1 MDIQILKNGFVL
13 VQQLG
18 FRWFVKTQRSRV
30 LFYQGGIVR
39 VTHTLADD
47 FSEKPCDFVLPQQ
60 AADCTVTKTE
70 TGYIAVGDGV
80 TVKVTEPGGNLSF
93 YDNNGKLLL
102 DAPHTPGTVLDKKDV
117 VLHEY
122 KDEQVTYEDSV
133 DGLRARTKEGRA
145 YVDRVGVTGR
155 QNFRFAEDE
164 GIYGLGSHE
173 EGYGNLRGKHRVLFQ
188 HNMKACVPAI
198 VSTKGWEIVLA
209 LGGLTS
215 FHDDAEGSYLWCEC
229 ADEFDFYFLYGDGSY
244 ESVMQRYITLT
255 GKTPMLPRSA
265 LGYVQSK
272 ERYVDA
278 REILEVAKEYRRR
291 NVPLDVMVL
300 DWQSWPE
307 NQWGYKVFDES
318 RFPDTKKWTDELH
331 DLHTKLMI
339 SIWPSMNGDQNE
351 NRKEMLEKGLM
362 LGNKTIYNAFLPEAR
377 ETYWRQANDG
387 LFSKGVDSWWCDC
400 SEPFEADW
408 HGAVKMEEHERVT
421 ANTDEARKY
430 FDPTMLSA
438 YSFYHSK
445 GIYEGQ
451 RGTSEEKRVLNLTR
465 SSYIGQH
472 RFATVS
478 WSGDISAT
486 WEVLRRQV
494 PEGMN
499 FCATGEPFWTT
510 DAGAFFTRGGVGAW
524 FGAGDFNDGV
534 DDLGYREL
542 YTRWL
547 QFGACLP
554 MMRSHGTGTPREIWR
569 FGEKG
574 TMFYDAIEKI
584 IDFRYRLFPYFYS
597 MMAKTH
603 ERGVSPLRVPALCFP
618 RDAYLTRIDDEM
630 MVGDSIL
637 VKPVTFPMYY
647 QPYSAPIDSKDHY
660 VSVYLPAGCDWYDW
674 EKGAKYAGGQT
685 ISYDAPID
693 VLPAFIKG
701 GTILPTVPVCQHT
714 DDAARADL
722 KLTVYPGADASFT
735 LYEDAGDGYG
745 YEQGEC
751 AHTTFLWNDQEKV
764 LTVMPREGAFPGMEK
779 ERKLTVSLPGGKEV
793 ALTFGGNAQAV
804 RISL

>member
-1 MDIQILKNGFVL
+1 MDYQKLNNGFEL
-13 VQQLG
+13 VFQSG
-18 FRWFVKTQRSRV
+18 FRRFIKVQKTRV
-30 LFYQGGIVR
+30 LFFEGGIVR
-39 VTHTLADD
+39 VTHTLAEN
-47 FSEKPCDFVLPQQ
+47 FSEKPCDFVLPQK
-60 AADCTVTKTE
+60 ASPCVITE
-70 TGYIAVGDGV
+70 TENGLIAKGEDI
-80 TVKVTEPGGNLSF
+80 TVKVDGEYGNLSF
-93 YDNNGKLLL
+93 YDKNGKLLL
-102 DAPHTPGTVLDKKDV
+102 GAPKKPGVVLDKKDV

-122 KDEQVTYEDSV
+122 NDEQVTYEESV
-133 DGLRARTKEGRA
+133 DGIRARTKEGRA
-145 YVDRVGVTGR
+145 YVDRVGITGK
-155 QNFRFAEDE
+155 QNFQFADDE

-244 ESVMQRYITLT
+244 ESVMQRYIALT

-278 REILEVAKEYRRR
+278 QEILDVAKEYRRR

-300 DWQSWPE
+300 DWRSWPE
-307 NQWGYKVFDES
+307 GQWGYKIFDES
-318 RFPDTKKWTDELH
+318 RFPDPKAWTDELH
-331 DLHTKLMI
+331 GMHAKLMI
-339 SIWPSMNGDQNE
+339 SVWPSMDGDANA
-351 NRKEMLEKGLM
+351 NRQEMLQKGLM

-377 ETYWRQANDG
+377 EVYWRQANDG
-387 LFSKGVDSWWCDC
+387 LFSKGVDAWWCDC

-408 HGAVKMEEHERVT
+408 HGSVKMEEHERVT

-451 RGTSEEKRVLNLTR
+451 RKTSEEKRVLNLTR

-478 WSGDISAT
+478 WSGDICAT

-510 DAGAFFTRGGVGAW
+510 DAGAFFTRGGVGSW
-524 FGAGDFNDGV
+524 FGAGDYNDGV

-547 QFGACLP
+547 QFGAFLP

-574 TMFYDAIEKI
+574 TMFYDAIEKA
-584 IDFRYRLFPYFYS
+584 IDFRYVLFPYLYS
-597 MMAKTH
+597 MMAKTY
-603 ERGVSPLRVPALCFP
+603 ENGISPLRIPALQFP
-618 RDAYLTRIDDEM
+618 QDQKLTQIDDEM
-630 MVGDSIL
+630 MLGDSIL
-637 VKPVTFPMYY
+637 AKPVTFPMYY
-647 QPYSAPIDSKDHY
+647 ENHSRPLNRKDHF

-674 EKGAKYAGGQT
+674 EKGMKFAGGQT

-693 VLPAFIKG
+693 VVPTFVKG
-701 GTILPTVPVCQHT
+701 GSILPTVPLCQHT
-714 DDAARADL
+714 DDAAAAEL
-722 KLTVYPGADASFT
+722 TFTVYPGADASFT

-745 YEQGEC
+745 YEKGEC
-751 AHTTFLWNDQEKV
+751 AHTVLTWNDAEKIF
-764 LTVMPREGAFPGMEK
+764 TVQPRVGSFPGMPK
-779 ERKLTVSLPGGKEV
+779 ERKAFVRLLDGEKKELVIGGKDAVTVSL
-793 ALTFGGNAQAV
+793 
-804 RISL
+804 